1 MVMDRNIGSL
11 VSIAHRF
18 YVLFVVTVIV
28 VVWKCFRPF
37 LIFMGI
43 TGIIVM
49 AHSIMRNPKDIDKY
63 QSAEI
68 HRGSSDSDDEE
79 EVMVDRPKSDV

>member
-1 MVMDRNIGSL
+1 
-11 VSIAHRF
+11 
-18 YVLFVVTVIV
+18 
-28 VVWKCFRPF
+28 
-37 LIFMGI
+37 MGI